1 MGDNALKDIGNAST
15 EKNKIK
21 VPGVEIS
28 FNFISK
34 ILFSYLPLVVYC
46 VVNIPYYK
54 EAKPDNFI
62 GIEQDFLKG
71 MFLAL
76 SYVFIS
82 QVNSL
87 SVKQDSF
94 GNLLYGLKIFSCI
107 FCIALFATNKF
118 NLNYS
123 WFSIF
128 LFISLLTLFF
138 SVKQT
143 ENQIKE

>member
-1 MGDNALKDIGNAST
+1 
-15 EKNKIK
+15 
-21 VPGVEIS
+21 
-28 FNFISK
+28 
-34 ILFSYLPLVVYC
+34 
-46 VVNIPYYK
+46 
-54 EAKPDNFI
+54 
-62 GIEQDFLKG
+62 

-87 SVKQDSF
+87 SVKHDSF

-123 WFSIF
+123 WFSTF

>member
-15 EKNKIK
+15 EKIKIK

-62 GIEQDFLKG
+62 SIEQDF
-71 MFLAL
+71 
-76 SYVFIS
+76 
-82 QVNSL
+82 
-87 SVKQDSF
+87 
-94 GNLLYGLKIFSCI
+94 
-107 FCIALFATNKF
+107 
-118 NLNYS
+118 
-123 WFSIF
+123 
-128 LFISLLTLFF
+128 
-138 SVKQT
+138 
-143 ENQIKE
+143 